1 MSTFI
6 STLQTSFTPLRIR
19 NFRIYLGGQ
28 AVSLIGTWLQ
38 STAQAWV
45 VWELSKSPAALGTV
59 SMLGTIPILFL
70 STWAGGWADRVDRR
84 KLLIGT
90 QVAAMILAFILAILT
105 GTKLVQLWHV
115 YVLSLLLGIV
125 TAIDMPTQQAFL
137 GDLSGIGEVRKAVN
151 LNAMILQVS
160 RMLGPAMAGLVVGV
174 LGASTAFWLNG
185 ISFIAVIASLVAVK
199 TAVGKAKQHQ
209 QNSTVGDA
217 VRFIA
222 DQPRIQDLIIFVMLV
237 TFFGL
242 SILNIFPA
250 VADKVL
256 HGDATTLGWLMAA
269 SGAGALVG
277 TVLVVPYAQSLKRTG
292 VVVGITTLW
301 IGAWYVLFSLTA
313 WLPFALICIFFS
325 SLGAP
330 VVITMALGLMQV
342 LAPAHMRA
350 RLVSLLITVTFGMQ
364 PIASLLVGYSA
375 EHLGTSV
382 AIQLNGILLMI
393 GAAAMLA
400 FRSQLRQWRLNLGP
414 VDTPAVEAL

>member
-1 MSTFI
+1 MTTFF
-6 STLQTSFTPLRIR
+6 STLQASFTPLRIR
-19 NFRIYLGGQ
+19 NFRVYLGGQ

-38 STAQAWV
+38 LTAQSWV

-59 SMLGTIPILFL
+59 SMLGTLPILFL

-90 QVAAMILAFILAILT
+90 QVAAMILAFILAFLT

-115 YVLSLLLGIV
+115 YVLSLLLGVV

-137 GDLSGIGEVRKAVN
+137 GDLSGISEVRKAVN

-160 RMLGPAMAGLVVGV
+160 RMLGPALAGLVVGV

-199 TAVGKAKQHQ
+199 TAFAKARQHH
-209 QNSTVGDA
+209 QNSTVQDA
-217 VRFIA
+217 VRFVA

-242 SILNIFPA
+242 SVLNILPA
-250 VADKVL
+250 VADKVM

-277 TVLVVPYAQSLKRTG
+277 TALVVPYAQSLRRTG
-292 VVVGITTLW
+292 VVVGVTTMW

-313 WLPFALICIFFS
+313 WLPVALVCLFFS

-364 PIASLLVGYSA
+364 PISSLLIGYSA
-375 EHLGTSV
+375 EHLGTAT
-382 AIQLNGILLMI
+382 AIQLNGILLI
-393 GAAAMLA
+393 VGAAAMLA

-414 VDTPAVEAL
+414 VETPAVDLA